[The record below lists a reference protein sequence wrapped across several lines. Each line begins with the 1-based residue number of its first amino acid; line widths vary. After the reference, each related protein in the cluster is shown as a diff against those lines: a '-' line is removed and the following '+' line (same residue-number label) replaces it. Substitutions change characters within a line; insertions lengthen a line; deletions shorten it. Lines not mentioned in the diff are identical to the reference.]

1 MRARSCARRGR
12 SHDEDGHGRALESAL
27 RVNET
32 GERFSQPRLYNRE
45 GQRSP
50 WLPGRVFSGF
60 QASPRQGRI
69 QAPSGAPTR
78 RPSTKIRRGSP
89 SSSSSSPSFNPSG
102 TRDQTQAG
110 TRMNHVA
117 KAGRGLRGGNERKR
131 EDRRRERHRERIER
145 VEETDR
151 DKGDRERARAR
162 EREKMR
168 FRLAITWASRDKE
181 RPSKNPGPPC
191 GKTWADPGRTSAPH
205 RPPLPR
211 TRAASSRGQRTRKS
225 ESERPSSFRT

>member
-60 QASPRQGRI
+60 LASPRQGRI
-69 QAPSGAPTR
+69 QASSGAPTR

-131 EDRRRERHRERIER
+131 EDRRRERD
-145 VEETDR
+145 T
-151 DKGDRERARAR
+151 
-162 EREKMR
+162 ERESKGLR
-168 FRLAITWASRDKE
+168 RRTETKE
-181 RPSKNPGPPC
+181 
-191 GKTWADPGRTSAPH
+191 T
-205 RPPLPR
+205 
-211 TRAASSRGQRTRKS
+211 
-225 ESERPSSFRT
+225 ESERERVREKK